1 MKKNLILLEFRN
13 ISSAFFILNEI
24 TKNFSVD
31 VEESKLICPGK
42 YLLIFSGNQED
53 INGVRLYVEKTKS
66 ENSKHKSILVK
77 TISGVSKNILNI
89 LNKRITYPEYVRSL
103 GIIEFSNTV
112 GTIKTSDFIEDQSP
126 VDILTI
132 KIGIGMCAKGIII
145 FEGDISAVNNVIIK
159 IEKENFEGMISSD
172 MINSPNKD
180 LLNNF
185 RF

>member
-1 MKKNLILLEFRN
+1 MKKNLILLEFQH

-42 YLLIFSGNQED
+42 YLLIFSGNQGD
-53 INGVRLYVEKTKS
+53 INGVRLYVEEIKS
-66 ENSKHKSILVK
+66 ENYKHKSILIK
-77 TISGVSKNILNI
+77 IISGISENILNS
-89 LNKRITYPEYVRSL
+89 LNKHILYPEYVRSL
-103 GIIEFSNTV
+103 GIVEFSNTV
-112 GTIKTSDFIEDQSP
+112 GAIKASDFIEDQSP

-132 KIGIGMCAKGIII
+132 KIGIGMCAKGVII

-159 IEKENFEGMISSD
+159 IQKENFEGMISSD
-172 MINSPNKD
+172 MINSPNKG